1 MGRVH
6 IINIRML
13 FIVCIAILS
22 LNIGCAQK
30 VDTINHPV
38 SFSHFSL
45 HETGYEWKE
54 MSYPSDNEVI
64 IINSYNEL
72 LHYMADIGDCKAT
85 LPIDFSQYSLILAR
99 GVDTHGVRAEV
110 IDWRYLPCNGYVMTV
125 KISPNI
131 TSVITCWNIA
141 IITPKIYD
149 RSKVNLILCR

>member
-1 MGRVH
+1 
-6 IINIRML
+6 
-13 FIVCIAILS
+13 
-22 LNIGCAQK
+22 
-30 VDTINHPV
+30 
-38 SFSHFSL
+38 
-45 HETGYEWKE
+45 

-149 RSKVNLILCR
+149 RSKVNLMLCR